1 MTPPGGGERFPSA
14 GAVPQ
19 GAALFVSEE
28 VTAYGNKSGIDR
40 HHRGAGIFGG
50 GAERAA
56 ARIRRL
62 YHRAHG
68 PAVPGTGREHHLG
81 GAGRAPGQDRRAV
94 RQNRAAARRQRQN
107 TVFQRHFTGRRKP
120 MKRFVSLLLA
130 VLMAAAVLSG
140 CAKQPQTPETPQEE
154 AVTIRVGG
162 LKGPTSMGLVKLLD
176 DAENQ
181 KTANAIDFQMA
192 ASANEL
198 NPLFL
203 KGELDILAVPANLGS
218 VLYNKTQ
225 GGVKMLAV
233 STLGVLYMVEKGGET
248 VTDIKSLAGKTI
260 YATGKGATPEYALT
274 YLLARNGLELGKD
287 VNVEWK
293 SEPTE
298 IVAQMA
304 AQDSAVAMLP
314 QPFVVVAMGQVEGLR
329 VALDLTEQW
338 NALGGDSQLIT
349 AVLLVRSEFLD
360 QHPQAVAR
368 FMKEYAASAA
378 FVNDQPAEA
387 AVLVEKYGI
396 VKAAVAE
403 KAIPACNIVC
413 LLGDEMKT
421 AASGYLQVLFDQN
434 PESVGGK
441 LPGDDFYWMGN

>member
-1 MTPPGGGERFPSA
+1 MMDDESDNDSYQFTIS
-14 GAVPQ
+14 
-19 GAALFVSEE
+19 GAADEI
-28 VTAYGNKSGIDR
+28 T
-40 HHRGAGIFGG
+40 
-50 GAERAA
+50 
-56 ARIRRL
+56 
-62 YHRAHG
+62 
-68 PAVPGTGREHHLG
+68 PAVIQG
-81 GAGRAPGQDRRAV
+81 
-94 RQNRAAARRQRQN
+94 N
-107 TVFQRHFTGRRKP
+107 T
-120 MKRFVSLLLA
+120 
-130 VLMAAAVLSG
+130 
-140 CAKQPQTPETPQEE
+140 
-154 AVTIRVGG
+154 
-162 LKGPTSMGLVKLLD
+162 
-176 DAENQ
+176 
-181 KTANAIDFQMA
+181 
-192 ASANEL
+192 
-198 NPLFL
+198 
-203 KGELDILAVPANLGS
+203 DIACVPANLAS

-225 GGVKMLAV
+225 GGVKLLAV
-233 STLGVLYMVEKGGET
+233 STLGELYIVEKGGEP
-248 VTDIKSLAGKTI
+248 VTAIQSQAGKTI

-304 AQDSAVAMLP
+304 AQDSAVAMQP

-338 NALGGDSQLIT
+338 NALGGDSRLIT

-360 QHPQAVAR
+360 QHPQAVDQ
-368 FMKEYAASAA
+368 FMKEYASSAA

-413 LLGDEMKT
+413 LTGDDMKT
-421 AASGYLQVLFDQN
+421 AVSGYLQVLFDQN

>member
-1 MTPPGGGERFPSA
+1 
-14 GAVPQ
+14 
-19 GAALFVSEE
+19 
-28 VTAYGNKSGIDR
+28 
-40 HHRGAGIFGG
+40 
-50 GAERAA
+50 
-56 ARIRRL
+56 
-62 YHRAHG
+62 
-68 PAVPGTGREHHLG
+68 
-81 GAGRAPGQDRRAV
+81 
-94 RQNRAAARRQRQN
+94 
-107 TVFQRHFTGRRKP
+107 

-130 VLMAAAVLSG
+130 VLMTAALFTG

-198 NPLFL
+198 TPLL
-203 KGELDILAVPANLGS
+203 LQGELDILAVPANLGS

-274 YLLARNGLELGKD
+274 YLLSQHGLTLGED
-287 VNVEWK
+287 VQVEWK

-298 IVAQMA
+298 IVALMA
-304 AQDSAVAMLP
+304 EQDNAVAMLP
-314 QPFVVVAMGQVEGLR
+314 QPFVTVAQSQVEGLR
-329 VALDLTEQW
+329 VALDLSAEW
-338 NALGGDSQLIT
+338 DALDNGSRLVT
-349 AVLLVRSEFLD
+349 SVL
-360 QHPQAVAR
+360 VAR
-368 FMKEYAASAA
+368 KAFADEHPAALAAFLEDYAASTDYA
-378 FVNDQPAEA
+378 NEHPAEA

-403 KAIPACNIVC
+403 KALPQCNLVC
-413 LLGDEMKT
+413 ITGVDMKV
-421 AASGYLQVLFDQN
+421 AVGGYLQTLYDLKT
-434 PESVGGK
+434 EAVGGAM
-441 LPGDDFYWMGN
+441 PGDGFYWMGA